1 MFVGVRLNL
10 RPIEVIVLETIPEVE
25 EEEEENRSTSLLG
38 QFDIDDFQK
47 PVDPRGPRNWA

>member
-10 RPIEVIVLETIPEVE
+10 RPIEVIDLETIPEV